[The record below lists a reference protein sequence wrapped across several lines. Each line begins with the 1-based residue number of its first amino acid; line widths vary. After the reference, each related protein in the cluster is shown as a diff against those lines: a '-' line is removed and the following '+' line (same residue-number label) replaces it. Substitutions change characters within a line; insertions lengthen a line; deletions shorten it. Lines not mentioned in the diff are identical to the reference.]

1 MKNRSDIVAAIYS
14 YLRVFAAAVLTLY
27 LAGETDP
34 KALWAA
40 GVAAVVP
47 PIIRWLDPHDTTY
60 GRGK

>member
-1 MKNRSDIVAAIYS
+1 MRNDLVSALYS

-34 KALWAA
+34 KALAAA
-40 GVAAVVP
+40 GVAAVLP
-47 PIIRWLDPHDTTY
+47 PIIRWLDPNDSLY